1 MKYAAILENM
11 SETQERLNALHGLMD
26 MAESMSQQEP
36 REPRWDYLTHV
47 ARLVHSMVD
56 DIQMRVDETASE
68 LMAAMDREKQRA

>member
-11 SETQERLNALHGLMD
+11 SETQQRLNALHGLMD

-36 REPRWDYLTHV
+36 REPRWDYLSHV

-56 DIQMRVDETASE
+56 DIQVRVDEAASE
-68 LMAAMDREKQRA
+68 LMAAMDETKQRA